1 MLELDQDGH
10 LLNFQDWTPEVAQ
23 QLADTLELTL
33 DTAHFEILYALRRF
47 YDEY

>member
-10 LLNFQDWTPEVAQ
+10 LQNFQDWTPEVAQ

-33 DTAHFEILYALRRF
+33 DASHFEILYALL
-47 YDEY
+47 